1 MSAVKDV
8 RYKEVSLLIDLQVI
22 SDRSFH
28 LMLHDI
34 MKLCPSAI
42 YSEKILQRLFIHLKS
57 PFCCP
62 KTLISVLNL
71 ARVNNR
77 GTLLGC
83 FYQGITF
90 LFLNT
95 SGGCLD

>member
-1 MSAVKDV
+1 
-8 RYKEVSLLIDLQVI
+8 
-22 SDRSFH
+22 
-28 LMLHDI
+28 MLHDI

-83 FYQGITF
+83 FYQRITF

-95 SGGCLD
+95 SGGCLDSIFYHLERLFLTTFLLSIFS